1 MMDFDELAIMAF
13 GGNPPPDGANTI
25 ELAAY
30 RGLRYC
36 YEAYK
41 QGVISHDAA
50 SKAKA
55 EIKAAYLRDTIMY
68 RVYQIAEKRWK
79 AIEHRLKSVEESDN
93 EQLKE
98 IIRILDGRQ
107 EADE

>member
-1 MMDFDELAIMAF
+1 MTDFDELAIMAF
-13 GGNPPPDGANTI
+13 SGKHLPDGANTI

-30 RGLRYC
+30 RGLRCC

-41 QGVISHDAA
+41 QGVISHGEA

-55 EIKAAYLRDTIMY
+55 EIKAAYLLDTIMY

-79 AIEHRLKSVEESDN
+79 AIEWRLKTVDESDN
-93 EQLKE
+93 EEIKK
-98 IIRILDGRQ
+98 IIRILDGR
-107 EADE
+107 EEVDE